1 MSNVITKL
9 TEISRISNDPIVYLR
24 MRNLLVHYE
33 MLENNPAA
41 EAMLDVVDKFYMFC
55 SLLEDNSVVRKNN
68 LK

>member
-1 MSNVITKL
+1 
-9 TEISRISNDPIVYLR
+9 